1 MITSIALLCGWM
13 IGLGGLGQGSQLLPP
28 HVTAGTQESI
38 ERGLGYLLAAQSTS
52 EGCWR
57 NAGQWGGYPT
67 AMTALAGL
75 ALLSH
80 GDTPTEGPHARSVHR
95 AMNYVLRSAN
105 RNGLIS
111 RVNEEERPMYGHGFG
126 MLFLAQ
132 VHGMEGDPQRQGEIG
147 QVLQA
152 GIGLTARSQSRRGGW
167 MYTPDSNFDEGS
179 VTITQVQALR
189 ACRNAGLAVPKRTID
204 RAMAYLEASALNDG
218 GIAYRAGMAGESR
231 PAITAAAVA
240 CWYNAGQYDSPYA
253 KKALEYCIRRIPIR
267 GPQANVF
274 AHYFYGHLYMAQIM
288 YLARDEQGRFVYWDR
303 YYPQMRDNLLE
314 RQRED
319 GSWAGDYVGPVYGT
333 SVALII
339 LQMPY
344 GRLPIMQR

>member
-1 MITSIALLCGWM
+1 MTAAAGWLCVCL
-13 IGLGGLGQGSQLLPP
+13 IGVSAPGQSLRLLPE
-28 HVTAGTQESI
+28 HVTPQTQAAI
-38 ERGLGYLLAAQSTS
+38 ECGMAYLLAEQNPSDGS
-52 EGCWR
+52 WR

-80 GDTPTEGPHARSVHR
+80 GDTPTEGPHARAVHR
-95 AMNYVLRSAN
+95 AMNFVLRSAN

-111 RVNEEERPMYGHGFG
+111 RVEEEERPMYGHGFG

-132 VHGMEGDPQRQGEIG
+132 VYGMEEDPQRQVEIR
-147 QVLQA
+147 QVLED
-152 GIGLTARSQSRRGGW
+152 GIRLTARSQSRRGGW
-167 MYTPDSNFDEGS
+167 MYTPDSSFDEGS